1 MELKLK
7 LKGRAHRLPI
17 DDNINTDY
25 IIAGRR
31 KFTIQDQK
39 ELAKY
44 IFEDLTSDFHS
55 RLNYGDM
62 ICAGKNFGCGSS
74 REQAPLALK
83 AAGIGAILASSF
95 ARIFYR
101 NSINVG
107 LPPIE
112 CDTSSIDDGDEIEL
126 DLKNDKL
133 KDLTK
138 GIDIEIKPLSPM
150 MKNLLADGGA
160 INHFKKYG
168 GFKFEL

>member
-1 MELKLK
+1 MELK
-7 LKGRAHRLPI
+7 LKGRARRLPI

-44 IFEDLTSDFHS
+44 IFEDLTPDFHS

-83 AAGIGAILASSF
+83 AAGIGAIIAKSF

-107 LPPIE
+107 LPLVE
-112 CDTSSIDDGDEIEL
+112 CDPSSIDDGDEIEL
-126 DLKNDKL
+126 DIENDKL
-133 KDLTK
+133 RDLTK
-138 GIDIEIKPLSPM
+138 GIDIEIKPVSPI
-150 MKNLLADGGA
+150 MKKLLTDGGA
-160 INHFKKYG
+160 INHIKRYG

>member
-1 MELKLK
+1 MELK
-7 LKGRAHRLPI
+7 LKGRAHKLPI

-25 IIAGRR
+25 IISGRR

-44 IFEDLTSDFHS
+44 IFEDLTSDFHL
-55 RLNYGDM
+55 RLNCGDM

-83 AAGIGAILASSF
+83 AAGIGAIIAKSF

-107 LPPIE
+107 LPLVE
-112 CDTSSIDDGDEIEL
+112 CDASSIDDGDEIEL
-126 DLKNDKL
+126 DIESDKL
-133 KDLTK
+133 RDLTK
-138 GIDIEIKPLSPM
+138 GIDIEIKPVSPI
-150 MKNLLADGGA
+150 MKRLITDGGA
-160 INHFKKYG
+160 ISHIKRYG